1 MTPIIMDGK
10 AVADK
15 ICKELRDH
23 CDMMRL
29 DGIQPKLTIITS
41 GDDNASKVYV
51 RNKVRRCEEIGIE
64 VDVRHYALLDA
75 LDVYL
80 LCASVDNPMI
90 IQEPITGKAT
100 HVDVSKHTLPWYDVD
115 GFSEFNVSAVAMG
128 FEPEYYPCTPKG
140 IMRLLAE
147 YAVPLEGKSV
157 CIIGRSN
164 IVGRPIARMM
174 EQVGATVTL
183 CHSKTPENVL
193 YEAIKNA
200 DVVVSAVGKRNIIS
214 YNRANIVAHWNM
226 DWSDKVIVDVGIN
239 RDENGKLCG
248 DIGMDIK
255 DCCKMYTPVPGG
267 VGSMTVA
274 MLMENVIEYY
284 EKSVDI

>member
-1 MTPIIMDGK
+1 MAIEMNGK
-10 AVADK
+10 ILSDK
-15 ICKELRDH
+15 ICKELRDR

-29 DGIQPKLTIITS
+29 DGIQPKLTIVTS
-41 GDDNASKVYV
+41 GNDNASQVYV
-51 RNKVRRCEEIGIE
+51 RNKVKRCEEIGIE
-64 VDVRHYALLDA
+64 VDVRHFAPLDS
-75 LDVYL
+75 LDIAMV
-80 LCASVDNPMI
+80 CSTVCNPMI
-90 IQEPITGKAT
+90 IQEPIVGKAN
-100 HVDVSKHTLPWYDVD
+100 HESVANYIVPEYDVD
-115 GFSEFNVSAVAMG
+115 GFSYLNAGMLANGSQ
-128 FEPEYYPCTPKG
+128 PHYYPCTPKG
-140 IMRLLAE
+140 IIRLLGE

-157 CIIGRSN
+157 CVIGRSN

-200 DVVVSAVGKRNIIS
+200 DVVVSAVGKRNIVS
-214 YNRANIVAHWNM
+214 YNRANIVTCWKM
-226 DWSDKVIVDVGIN
+226 DWSNKVIVDVGVN

-255 DCCKMYTPVPGG
+255 DCCKMYTPVPRG
-267 VGSMTVA
+267 VGPMTVA

-284 EKSVDI
+284 EKFC

>member
-1 MTPIIMDGK
+1 MAIEMNGK
-10 AVADK
+10 ILSDK
-15 ICKELRDH
+15 ICKELRDR

-29 DGIQPKLTIITS
+29 DGIQPKLTIVTS
-41 GDDNASKVYV
+41 GNDNASQVYV
-51 RNKVRRCEEIGIE
+51 RNKVKCCEEIGIE
-64 VDVRHYALLDA
+64 VDIRHFTSLDS
-75 LDVYL
+75 LDIAM
-80 LCASVDNPMI
+80 LCSTVCNPMI
-90 IQEPITGKAT
+90 IQEPIAGKAN
-100 HVDVSKHTLPWYDVD
+100 HESVANYIVPEYDVD
-115 GFSEFNVSAVAMG
+115 GFSYLNAGMLANGSQ
-128 FEPEYYPCTPKG
+128 PHYYPCTPKG

-157 CIIGRSN
+157 CVIGRSN

-200 DVVVSAVGKRNIIS
+200 DVVVSAVGKRNIVS
-214 YNRANIVAHWNM
+214 YNRANIVTCWKM
-226 DWSDKVIVDVGIN
+226 DWSNKVIVDVGMN

-255 DCCKMYTPVPGG
+255 DCCKMYTPVPKG
-267 VGSMTVA
+267 VGPMTVA

-284 EKSVDI
+284 ERNA